1 MPIADV
7 VTNFNAIMV
16 SVEEKVM
23 AEHDDQRITG
33 PDYASVYL
41 GAIQAALQTALG
53 YETQGKTAEAE
64 IALLT
69 QKKYTEEAQIRNRVG
84 IGFLE
89 DPNGT
94 VGNTDGLLVYD
105 IGPNGFEPGDPAN
118 TTKAVGG
125 GVMGK
130 QQVLYNKQTDGFDR
144 DAEQKLVKIM
154 NDLYSI
160 KMSVSDVA
168 IDLPSENNEL
178 GLNET
183 IKFAK
188 DNLGIA

>member
-64 IALLT
+64 IALLA
-69 QKKYTEEAQIRNRVG
+69 QKKYSEEAQIRNRVG

-94 VGNTDGLLVYD
+94 TGNTDGLVVYD
-105 IGPNGFEPGDPAN
+105 IGPGNFEPGAVGV
-118 TTKAVGG
+118 TKPTGG

-178 GLNET
+178 GLDET

-188 DNLGIA
+188 DNLGIV